1 MVVDLQGL
9 TTDKGWRKSPLASH
23 LRVINM
29 ATAQANVTGINV
41 EHATRVGRK
50 GTGAYNHCHECT
62 AGNADG
68 RNGSTDV

>member
-1 MVVDLQGL
+1 
-9 TTDKGWRKSPLASH
+9 
-23 LRVINM
+23 M

-68 RNGSTDV
+68 RNGSTNV